1 MTTLLIPVDGSDYS
15 LKAVDYAASRAR
27 ESKSPVEVH
36 LLNVQMQIVSVNV
49 KLFVSAESLESYYRD
64 EGNRA
69 LEAPLARAKSAGLNV
84 TPHIGVGD
92 PAKIIME
99 YANEKTADEIVMGSH
114 GRGALSGAVL
124 GSVAQ
129 KVVHLSSVPVI
140 LVK

>member
-27 ESKSPVEVH
+27 DSKSPVEVH
-36 LLNVQMQIVSVNV
+36 LLNVQMQIASVNV

-69 LEAPLARAKSAGLNV
+69 LETPLARAKSAGLNV

-92 PAKIIME
+92 PAKIIMD
-99 YANEKTADEIVMGSH
+99 YANEKKADEIVMGSH

-129 KVVHLSSVPVI
+129 KVVHLSSVPVV

>member
-36 LLNVQMQIVSVNV
+36 LLNVQMQIASVNV

-64 EGNRA
+64 EGPRA
-69 LEAPLARAKSAGLNV
+69 LEVALARAKSAGLTA

-92 PAKIIME
+92 PAKIIMD
-99 YANEKTADEIVMGSH
+99 YASDKKVNEIVMGSH
-114 GRGALSGAVL
+114 GRGALTGAFL

-129 KVVHLSSVPVI
+129 KVVHLSPVPVV

>member
-69 LEAPLARAKSAGLNV
+69 LEAPLARAKNGPFYS
-84 TPHIGVGD
+84 D
-92 PAKIIME
+92 
-99 YANEKTADEIVMGSH
+99 
-114 GRGALSGAVL
+114 
-124 GSVAQ
+124 
-129 KVVHLSSVPVI
+129 
-140 LVK
+140 